1 MDDEIFGEMN
11 YTNKG
16 IEQVLVKAEKDAE
29 IVAVFLFGN
38 QARGDT
44 TLASDTD
51 ICLILRP
58 GNYDALTLFQKGSA
72 TLRKQIVRQK

>member
-29 IVAVFLFGN
+29 IAAVFLFG
-38 QARGDT
+38 
-44 TLASDTD
+44 S
-51 ICLILRP
+51 
-58 GNYDALTLFQKGSA
+58 
-72 TLRKQIVRQK
+72 